1 MTVIFEIIEFLASF
15 VEVVIPY
22 LIFASILK
30 DQRKHGN
37 LYTDILLSILGVI
50 IVRICNQWAL
60 FSYLTLGITAIY
72 FSISARLLYHTN
84 IITTFSISSF
94 YLLCMHC
101 FDLFLLTFI
110 SGFYQGS
117 ETLFQ
122 IMSRMGVGR
131 AIVISIVNT
140 LWALTYVL
148 SRKYLKRLTVSV
160 KGVYLI
166 ALTSICGFM
175 GTVFLLSQS
184 LKAFERSI
192 TLAWFMALCMLVLI
206 LVVIYF
212 AVMRKAEKM
221 EAGFLEMRNQLLNE
235 KYHSLNEVYV
245 NHSKLFHDLD
255 NHLNVL
261 YQLLEN
267 ENLND
272 AKAYIQSV
280 GKPVLELSGTE
291 WTGVD
296 VADVVINSKLR
307 KMESLTITA
316 DFNIDFPQNANILPN
331 DLCTLLS
338 NLLDNA
344 IEAVS
349 KLENDRRICLTIRSV
364 HSFLFLRVMNPC
376 KTMERFEAFPATTKE
391 NTILH
396 GWGLQN
402 VRDVVDK
409 YDGTIECTNK
419 DGTFIVNIM
428 LMIR

>member
-1 MTVIFEIIEFLASF
+1 M
-15 VEVVIPY
+15 
-22 LIFASILK
+22 
-30 DQRKHGN
+30 
-37 LYTDILLSILGVI
+37 
-50 IVRICNQWAL
+50 
-60 FSYLTLGITAIY
+60 
-72 FSISARLLYHTN
+72 
-84 IITTFSISSF
+84 
-94 YLLCMHC
+94 
-101 FDLFLLTFI
+101 
-110 SGFYQGS
+110 
-117 ETLFQ
+117 
-122 IMSRMGVGR
+122 
-131 AIVISIVNT
+131 
-140 LWALTYVL
+140 
-148 SRKYLKRLTVSV
+148 
-160 KGVYLI
+160 
-166 ALTSICGFM
+166 
-175 GTVFLLSQS
+175 LSQS

-267 ENLND
+267 ENVND

-280 GKPVLELSGTE
+280 GKPILELSGTE

-331 DLCTLLS
+331 DMCTLLS

-419 DGTFIVNIM
+419 DGTFIVN
-428 LMIR
+428 LNP